1 MSTFP
6 LAFKRTRASSSK
18 TGEKILKKRLAE
30 TLQSSSIVVVPS
42 PSIGGGDE
50 TLSIDQDEEE
60 NLTIVDDL
68 AFEDN
73 NFLVDD
79 GLFDEGEETVEI
91 FESITSSADEDGKND
106 SEDNKGHDDYSQESL
121 KHSFRI
127 PNNPFSAIEKFSI
140 LFEEVC
146 DNFTFSREG
155 CKCVLALHISRKS
168 TKHLIPYLLLSFI
181 ALDSNNFYDG
191 KMFRE
196 LYKNKVIDNDTN
208 VLKIFLKIDLDG
220 FTCSSSRTT
229 LIMMHAVILNLD
241 SSESSNYKK
250 LDVVKHESLIRNR
263 DNPYGIKKAG
273 VFSSL
278 STHNL
283 FQYGFDELHG
293 FSNVSKVV
301 FDLIAPRYNASY
313 KYIGNESEY
322 PFQLAPVDFEAVK
335 LSMAE
340 SRKYIPAGA
349 FQFSFKPMDMQNVK
363 TVVGLFDDE
372 NVRTALLGLSRALAL
387 ALQWEISKNDMTE
400 IEASLKTWF
409 RFLDQ
414 MIEEKR
420 LSNCIYTITM
430 HNLTHLPLIIQQ
442 CSSLRNISMRS
453 LEREIGNYKRKMRAR
468 VAVEQNALNVIE
480 KVTYFKFLETTKM
493 IDFSVLY
500 DRDPDFRRSGF
511 INHPAVADEGDQDYP
526 QLWKPF
532 GKPTILQA
540 NNMSEWIENLVPMFK
555 FIEALKAYKRRFQS
569 LRRSELVHVPVQ
581 NVTLLPASK
590 MWSDS
595 HIMVSALFKS
605 LSNSNNSDRGG
616 EYVIFESNIRRRL
629 NHVEQPVPH
638 WYCGRLLFFFEANL
652 LLSPGA
658 NTTGSLYAI
667 REVMK
672 SHKNSPYSK
681 AVAMVQPFFAD
692 EAKKYAVIDVADI
705 ISTVGLIQ
713 KIEFYKNNK
722 PAATNWFYLISP
734 STSFKSNI
742 SLNAGKISEL

>member
-1 MSTFP
+1 MSTKSSVVDTHDMPP
-6 LAFKRTRASSSK
+6 LECKVYALFVNGDGPEISNLMSF
-18 TGEKILKKRLAE
+18 
-30 TLQSSSIVVVPS
+30 
-42 PSIGGGDE
+42 GGHMSTYGCRICI
-50 TLSIDQDEEE
+50 TKGSARQ
-60 NLTIVDDL
+60 DL
-68 AFEDN
+68 AS
-73 NFLVDD
+73 
-79 GLFDEGEETVEI
+79 GQRAAGI
-91 FESITSSADEDGKND
+91 
-106 SEDNKGHDDYSQESL
+106 
-121 KHSFRI
+121 
-127 PNNPFSAIEKFSI
+127 
-140 LFEEVC
+140 
-146 DNFTFSREG
+146 
-155 CKCVLALHISRKS
+155 
-168 TKHLIPYLLLSFI
+168 
-181 ALDSNNFYDG
+181 
-191 KMFRE
+191 
-196 LYKNKVIDNDTN
+196 
-208 VLKIFLKIDLDG
+208 
-220 FTCSSSRTT
+220 
-229 LIMMHAVILNLD
+229 
-241 SSESSNYKK
+241 
-250 LDVVKHESLIRNR
+250 HESLIRNVLR
-263 DNPYGIKKAG
+263 DNQYGIKKAG
-273 VFSSL
+273 VFSDL

-363 TVVGLFDDE
+363 SLYRSVDWIQWFIYVLPTAVVGLFDDE

-387 ALQWEISKNDMTE
+387 ALQWETSKNDMTE

-511 INHPAVADEGDQDYP
+511 INHPAVADEGDPDYP

-616 EYVIFESNIRRRL
+616 EYVIFESNIRRRIDTSL
-629 NHVEQPVPH
+629 PH
-638 WYCGRLLFFFEANL
+638 N
-652 LLSPGA
+652 
-658 NTTGSLYAI
+658 SL
-667 REVMK
+667 
-672 SHKNSPYSK
+672 
-681 AVAMVQPFFAD
+681 
-692 EAKKYAVIDVADI
+692 
-705 ISTVGLIQ
+705 STVDR
-713 KIEFYKNNK
+713 KRK
-722 PAATNWFYLISP
+722 PVDARLEQCN
-734 STSFKSNI
+734 
-742 SLNAGKISEL
+742 